1 MLDFYIFAD
10 LYLLMLNW
18 VYKKFHDTQTLT
30 KSQIITLLC
39 WHICM
44 FGLLIKQKKKKN
56 ETDFQGMSYPF
67 QTKKLVITINILNE
81 LKTWMKKL
89 VKVFKNLM
97 SVICY
102 MCTSSVVYMQS
113 PTASLISSHPYVDM
127 LDRADVLDALFV
139 PSWHLWWPIAASFW
153 GEGPSQCSSY
163 TAVCKEENSGI
174 ASLWAPRGHM
184 THSVAFTSVACRSSA
199 LDVLVF
205 LLGFVGI

>member
-1 MLDFYIFAD
+1 MMETTNKHEENINYAWF
-10 LYLLMLNW
+10 LYFCRFVPTDAKLSLQKISWHTNLNKITDNNTALLTHLHVW
-18 VYKKFHDTQTLT
+18 SVDKTKKRR
-30 KSQIITLLC
+30 
-39 WHICM
+39 
-44 FGLLIKQKKKKN
+44 
-56 ETDFQGMSYPF
+56 
-67 QTKKLVITINILNE
+67 KKLVFTIDILNE

-113 PTASLISSHPYVDM
+113 PTASLILSHPYVDM

>member
-1 MLDFYIFAD
+1 MMETTNKHEENINYAWF
-10 LYLLMLNW
+10 LYFCRFVPTDAKLSLQKISWHTNLNKITDNNTALLTHLHVW
-18 VYKKFHDTQTLT
+18 SVDKTKKRR
-30 KSQIITLLC
+30 
-39 WHICM
+39 
-44 FGLLIKQKKKKN
+44 
-56 ETDFQGMSYPF
+56 
-67 QTKKLVITINILNE
+67 KKLVFTINILNE

-113 PTASLISSHPYVDM
+113 PTASLILSHPYVDM

>member
-1 MLDFYIFAD
+1 M
-10 LYLLMLNW
+10 
-18 VYKKFHDTQTLT
+18 KQTFRA
-30 KSQIITLLC
+30 C
-39 WHICM
+39 
-44 FGLLIKQKKKKN
+44 LI
-56 ETDFQGMSYPF
+56 PF
-67 QTKKLVITINILNE
+67 KKKLVITINILNE

-113 PTASLISSHPYVDM
+113 PTASLILNHPYVDM

-163 TAVCKEENSGI
+163 TTVCKEENSGI

>member
-1 MLDFYIFAD
+1 M
-10 LYLLMLNW
+10 
-18 VYKKFHDTQTLT
+18 KQTFRA
-30 KSQIITLLC
+30 C
-39 WHICM
+39 
-44 FGLLIKQKKKKN
+44 LIPFKKKIG
-56 ETDFQGMSYPF
+56 FH
-67 QTKKLVITINILNE
+67 NILNE

-153 GEGPSQCSSY
+153 GEGPSQCSSH
-163 TAVCKEENSGI
+163 TAICKEENSGI